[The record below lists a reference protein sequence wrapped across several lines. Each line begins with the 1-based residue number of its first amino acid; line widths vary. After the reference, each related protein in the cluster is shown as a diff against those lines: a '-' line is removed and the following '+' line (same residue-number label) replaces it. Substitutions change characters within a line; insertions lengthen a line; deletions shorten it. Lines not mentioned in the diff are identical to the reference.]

1 MTHGELPVYSE
12 DRGTFCYG
20 IPPGREDETA
30 ANRMGTQAVD
40 YGVDPPCYRD
50 QEGIANVE
58 LSARGRDLS
67 GPSRR
72 RVGEC
77 CMGYGFPEGLGNE
90 APEWWWG

>member
-1 MTHGELPVYSE
+1 MYSA
-12 DRGTFCYG
+12 DRGTFFYG

-30 ANRMGTQAVD
+30 VNRMGHRSWITAWIL
-40 YGVDPPCYRD
+40 PCYRD

-77 CMGYGFPEGLGNE
+77 CMGYRFPEGLGNE